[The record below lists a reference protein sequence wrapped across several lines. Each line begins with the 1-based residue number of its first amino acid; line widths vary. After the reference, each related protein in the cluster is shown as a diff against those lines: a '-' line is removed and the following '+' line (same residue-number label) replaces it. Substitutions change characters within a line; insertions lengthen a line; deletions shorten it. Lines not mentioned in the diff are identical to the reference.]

1 MLDLFELNCAPQY
14 HWSDFIKFIT
24 NSRVVRN
31 IHFELYSS
39 NSYTSIFIRNIQSAI
54 TTNDGID
61 LFNKNFFYIS
71 GTLLTLSDFLDL
83 HQNGFHNSDFG
94 RKTEPASAKQEYMYI
109 YINIGTLLYQI
120 ARHHKIF
127 HTRHFSLQLGY
138 CLQINIIYQYN
149 ETGLISIQW

>member
-94 RKTEPASAKQEYMYI
+94 EKKISLCKTVI
-109 YINIGTLLYQI
+109 HVHI
-120 ARHHKIF
+120 HKY
-127 HTRHFSLQLGY
+127 RYLVVS
-138 CLQINIIYQYN
+138 N
-149 ETGLISIQW
+149 S